1 MVKLW
6 KLNVPIKNNDEP
18 ESLCQQGKDEAKQR
32 LDVCIESGVRTLQS
46 RESEKKYGIDKIK

>member
-32 LDVCIESGVRTLQS
+32 FDVCSESGARTLQS
-46 RESEKKYGIDKIK
+46 RESEEKYGIDKIK